1 MTEEMLSLIQ
11 ENPVKFNEFLLESYK
26 CMQSACQLFEYVSG
40 SSSVSNI
47 FQLNY
52 FCKIL
57 RPAWEVDKSLV
68 KNSELK
74 NIHKELLALSKNFT
88 DHNLLPIES
97 LVTMINGT
105 ASTKIFKKLFAEI
118 STDES
123 SSPNR
128 NIEFEI
134 EEFRNRLES
143 CEILLTRRKPHV
155 SQEWINNLKRQINSK
170 AR

>member
-1 MTEEMLSLIQ
+1 M
-11 ENPVKFNEFLLESYK
+11 
-26 CMQSACQLFEYVSG
+26 
-40 SSSVSNI
+40 
-47 FQLNY
+47 
-52 FCKIL
+52 
-57 RPAWEVDKSLV
+57 
-68 KNSELK
+68 
-74 NIHKELLALSKNFT
+74 LALSKNFT